1 MEPISA
7 AAPAT
12 ASAARSARADTAAAD
27 ERRKL
32 RTVITAS
39 SAGTVIEWYDFFV
52 FGTLATILATHF
64 YPKGNETAA
73 FLNTLATH
81 GAGFAVRPLGAVV
94 FGRIGDMV
102 GRKYAFLV
110 TLLIMGGATAA
121 IGILPTYEQA
131 GLLAPVLLVVLRL
144 VQGLAIGG
152 EYGGAAI
159 YVAEHAPKG
168 RRGYWTSF
176 IQTTATLGLVL
187 ALIVN
192 LSMRTLLGETAFA
205 EWGWRLPF
213 LLSAVLVVLSYVIRR
228 KMSESPVFQEMKAA
242 GKVSQMPVREAFG
255 SWEGW
260 KRFLVSLFGTTA
272 GQAVVFYTG
281 QFYALF
287 FLQKVLNV
295 PLQTSYL
302 VIAIALALG
311 TPFILVF
318 GGLSD
323 RIGRKQLLV
332 GGNLLAALCYY
343 PIFKAMAAA
352 ADPVNVPVLVACV
365 FAMMLF
371 VAMTYGPIAAYLV
384 ESYPARIRY
393 TAMSLPYH
401 VGNGWFGGWLPLIA
415 VWATQTTGNRFAG
428 LIYPIVVAAVS
439 AIVGLL
445 LLKDTRH
452 VELADGA

>member
-1 MEPISA
+1 MEPSPA
-7 AAPAT
+7 AA
-12 ASAARSARADTAAAD
+12 TAAPSPVIATRAGSTSVE
-27 ERRKL
+27 ERRKI
-32 RTVITAS
+32 RTVIAAS
-39 SAGTVIEWYDFFV
+39 SAGTVIEWYDFFI

-73 FLNTLATH
+73 FLSTLATH

-121 IGILPTYEQA
+121 IGLLPTYETVGIA
-131 GLLAPVLLVVLRL
+131 APVLLVLLRL
-144 VQGLAIGG
+144 AQGLAIGG

-159 YVAEHAPKG
+159 YVAEHSPAN
-168 RRGYWTSF
+168 RRGFFTSF
-176 IQTTATLGLVL
+176 IQTTASLGLVL
-187 ALIVN
+187 ALVVN
-192 LSMRTLLGETAFA
+192 LSIRTVLGEAAFT
-205 EWGWRLPF
+205 EWGWRVPF
-213 LLSAVLVVLSYVIRR
+213 LLSALLVVLSYVIRR

-242 GKVSQMPVREAFG
+242 GKTSQMPVREAFG
-255 SWEGW
+255 TWAGW
-260 KRFLVSLFGTTA
+260 RRFLVSLFGTTA

-287 FLQKVLNV
+287 FLQKVLNL

-318 GGLSD
+318 GALSD

-332 GGNLLAALCYY
+332 AGNLLAALAYY
-343 PIFKAMAAA
+343 PLFKTMAAA

-415 VWATQTTGNRFAG
+415 VWAVKETGNRFAG
-428 LIYPIVVAAVS
+428 LYFPIAVAGMS
-439 AIVGLL
+439 AIIGLL
-445 LLKDTRH
+445 LLEDTR
-452 VELADGA
+452 GARLTD

>member
-1 MEPISA
+1 MEPIPA
-7 AAPAT
+7 AA
-12 ASAARSARADTAAAD
+12 TAAPSPAIASRASTTSVE
-27 ERRKL
+27 ERRKI
-32 RTVITAS
+32 RTVIAAS
-39 SAGTVIEWYDFFV
+39 SAGTVIEWYDFFI

-73 FLNTLATH
+73 FLSTLATH

-121 IGILPTYEQA
+121 IGLLPTYQSVGIVA
-131 GLLAPVLLVVLRL
+131 PILLVLLRL
-144 VQGLAIGG
+144 AQGLAIGG

-159 YVAEHAPKG
+159 YVAEHSPKD
-168 RRGYWTSF
+168 RRGFFTSF

-187 ALIVN
+187 ALAVN
-192 LSMRTLLGETAFA
+192 IGIRTLIGEAAFT
-205 EWGWRLPF
+205 EWGWRIPF
-213 LLSAVLVVLSYVIRR
+213 LLSAILVLLSYVIRR
-228 KMSESPVFQEMKAA
+228 RMSESPVFQEMKAA
-242 GKVSQMPVREAFG
+242 GKTSQMPVREAFG
-255 SWEGW
+255 TWEGW
-260 KRFLVSLFGTTA
+260 RRFLVSLFGTTA

-287 FLQKVLNV
+287 FLQKVLNL

-311 TPFILVF
+311 TPFILIF
-318 GGLSD
+318 GALSD

-332 GGNLLAALCYY
+332 TGNLLAALSYY
-343 PIFKAMAAA
+343 PLFKTMAAA

-415 VWATQTTGNRFAG
+415 VWAVARTGNMFAG
-428 LIYPIVVAAVS
+428 LYFPIAVASIS
-439 AIVGLL
+439 ALVGLL
-445 LLKDTRH
+445 LLKDTR
-452 VELADGA
+452 GAVLTD

>member
-1 MEPISA
+1 MESSPA
-7 AAPAT
+7 AAVAAASPAIVSLAT
-12 ASAARSARADTAAAD
+12 ATSAE
-27 ERRKL
+27 ERRKI
-32 RTVITAS
+32 RTVIAAS
-39 SAGTVIEWYDFFV
+39 SAGTVIEWYDFFI

-64 YPKGNETAA
+64 YPKGNDTVA
-73 FLNTLATH
+73 FLSTLATH

-110 TLLIMGGATAA
+110 TLLIMGGATAT
-121 IGILPTYEQA
+121 IGLLPTFGTVGIVA
-131 GLLAPVLLVVLRL
+131 PILLVLLRL
-144 VQGLAIGG
+144 AQGLAIGG

-159 YVAEHAPKG
+159 YVAEHSPPD
-168 RRGYWTSF
+168 RRGFFTSF
-176 IQTTATLGLVL
+176 VQTTASLGLVL
-187 ALIVN
+187 ALVVN
-192 LSMRTLLGETAFA
+192 LGVRTLLGEDAFTA
-205 EWGWRLPF
+205 WGWRIPF

-242 GKVSQMPVREAFG
+242 GKTSQMPVREAFG
-255 SWEGW
+255 TWDGW
-260 KRFLVSLFGTTA
+260 KRFLISLFGTTA

-287 FLQKVLNV
+287 FLQKVLNL

-318 GGLSD
+318 GALSD

-332 GGNLLAALCYY
+332 AGNLLAALAYY
-343 PIFKAMAAA
+343 PLFKTMAAA

-365 FAMMLF
+365 FAMMLL

-415 VWATQTTGNRFAG
+415 VWAVAETGNRFAG
-428 LIYPIVVAAVS
+428 LYFPIVVAGLS
-439 AIVGLL
+439 GLVGLVL
-445 LLKDTRH
+445 LRDTR
-452 VELADGA
+452 GAPLSD

>member
-1 MEPISA
+1 MEPSPAVVSA
-7 AAPAT
+7 AASSPTAERGAGAT
-12 ASAARSARADTAAAD
+12 AD
-27 ERRKL
+27 ERRKI
-32 RTVITAS
+32 RTVIAAS
-39 SAGTVIEWYDFFV
+39 SAGTVIEWYDFFI

-73 FLNTLATH
+73 FLSTLATH

-121 IGILPTYEQA
+121 IGLLPTYESV
-131 GLLAPVLLVVLRL
+131 GILAPILLVLLRL
-144 VQGLAIGG
+144 AQGLAIGG

-159 YVAEHAPKG
+159 YVAEHSPATK
-168 RRGYWTSF
+168 RGLYTSF
-176 IQTTATLGLVL
+176 IQTTASLGLVL
-187 ALIVN
+187 ALVVN
-192 LSMRTLLGETAFA
+192 LGIRTAVGETAFA
-205 EWGWRLPF
+205 EWGWRVPF
-213 LLSAVLVVLSYVIRR
+213 LLSAVLVLLSYVIRR
-228 KMSESPVFQEMKAA
+228 RMSESPVFQEMKAA
-242 GKVSQMPVREAFG
+242 GKTSQMPVREAFG
-255 SWEGW
+255 TWDGW
-260 KRFLVSLFGTTA
+260 RRFLVTLFGTTA

-295 PLQTSYL
+295 PLATSYQ
-302 VIAIALALG
+302 VIALALALG
-311 TPFILVF
+311 TPFILLF
-318 GGLSD
+318 GALSD

-332 GGNLLAALCYY
+332 GGNLLAALSYY
-343 PIFKAMAAA
+343 PLFKTMAAA

-365 FAMMLF
+365 FTMMLF

-415 VWATQTTGNRFAG
+415 VWAVARTGNQYAG
-428 LIYPIVVAAVS
+428 LVFPIVVAFTS
-439 AIVGLL
+439 ALVGLVL
-445 LLKDTRH
+445 LRDTR
-452 VELADGA
+452 GARLTD